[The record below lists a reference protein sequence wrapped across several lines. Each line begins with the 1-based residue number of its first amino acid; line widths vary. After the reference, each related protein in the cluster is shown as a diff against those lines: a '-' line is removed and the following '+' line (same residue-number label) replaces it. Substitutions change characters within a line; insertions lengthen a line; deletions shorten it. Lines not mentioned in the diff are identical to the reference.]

1 MILLIW
7 TGISGHCKALR
18 ITINNIPRK
27 LYDMKMKP
35 FFIVLIFIGQLKVNP
50 SSAQTPAGYKLPDS
64 FQFDYTVTQTIHHAK
79 KIPDSSVMHFFY
91 SKSGDYAGAEI
102 RGHDNMKGNLFV
114 VLTREGNTVIF
125 DERNKSI
132 TIISIRKLA
141 SDLAGLTKW
150 IRMDSVIANMRKK
163 TEGKNFQSVKTG
175 NKKLLGNYTT
185 EEYILTDRKGHKGT
199 IWVAKVDFSTQ
210 GDYIMGAVGANMIKM
225 MSSNMASHPLLQA
238 LTQPKTLVTG
248 IEINDSTGTRRMEM
262 QTQNIDQAGKSVST
276 AGYSVND
283 YSNMTLPEIFQAEM
297 KKRNH

>member
-1 MILLIW
+1 
-7 TGISGHCKALR
+7 
-18 ITINNIPRK
+18 
-27 LYDMKMKP
+27 MKMKT
-35 FFIVLIFIGQLKVNP
+35 FFIALICIGLLKVNP
-50 SSAQTPAGYKLPDS
+50 SLAQMPGGYKLPES
-64 FQFDYTVTQTIHHAK
+64 FQFDYTVTQTIFHAK
-79 KIPDSSVMHFFY
+79 KIPDSSVIHFYY

-114 VLTREGNTVIF
+114 VLAREGNTVIF
-125 DERNKSI
+125 DERTKSI

-150 IRMDSVIANMRKK
+150 IKMDSVIANMRKK
-163 TEGKNFQSVKTG
+163 TEGRNLQSVKTG
-175 NKKLLGNYTT
+175 NKKQLGNYTT

-199 IWVAKVDFSTQ
+199 IWIAKMDFSTQ
-210 GDYIMGAVGANMIKM
+210 GDYIMGAVGANMIKI
-225 MSSNMASHPLLQA
+225 MSSSMATHPLLQA

-248 IEINDSTGTRRMEM
+248 IELNDSTGTRRMEM
-262 QTQNIDQAGKSVST
+262 QTQSIDQVSKSVST